1 MTKQTAFCEGWY
13 WFKFNSLGLAL
24 GTNLRFH
31 ISVANGLKL
40 KVRRFLEL
48 IPTFVENT
56 GKKLVGRTSLE
67 PLMLNRV
74 KNMTRQKRGTSS
86 TKFNSTGFDQN
97 IPQGNNWEKLWND
110 SVYKDHLIEMT
121 K

>member
-1 MTKQTAFCEGWY
+1 M
-13 WFKFNSLGLAL
+13 
-24 GTNLRFH
+24 
-31 ISVANGLKL
+31 
-40 KVRRFLEL
+40 EL

-86 TKFNSTGFDQN
+86 TKFNITGFEQN

-110 SVYKDHLIEMT
+110 SDYKDHLIEMT